1 MTRSA
6 DISLDHIAE
15 LVISAKKF
23 FDDDQLKSDV
33 HTKGP
38 IDFVTEV
45 DFHVQAYL
53 QEKLSADY
61 PDIQFMGEEKNND
74 EIDFTGLVWILDP
87 VDGTANL
94 VHDLNASAISLGL
107 CDNGKNVLGVVYNP
121 FTDELFTAKKG
132 EGAFLNGKPIHVT
145 DAPDLAHCMVAGGTS
160 ANHRQMTD
168 WTFDCLK
175 ELFNR
180 SEDIRLIGSAAI
192 ILTDV
197 AVGRFGAIFQRYLMP
212 WDYAASQIIIEEA
225 GGIVRDFYGNEP
237 PCDRPS
243 SIIAAANENMMKE
256 MFEIFKPVE

>member
-53 QEKLSADY
+53 QEKLSAEY

-121 FTDELFTAKKG
+121 YMDEMFWAQRG
-132 EGAFLNGKPIHVT
+132 QGAFCNGKPLHVSNEPLENGIVMFGT
-145 DAPDLAHCMVAGGTS
+145 APYHEELSEKTFQLAYDYFKKA
-160 ANHRQMTD
+160 
-168 WTFDCLK
+168 L
-175 ELFNR
+175 
-180 SEDIRLIGSAAI
+180 DIRRSGSAA
-192 ILTDV
+192 LDLCTV
-197 AVGRFGAIFQRYLMP
+197 AAGRAELFFELFLSP
-212 WDYAASQIIIEEA
+212 WDFAAGALIVTEA
-225 GGIVRDFYGNEP
+225 GGLVTDCDGRPLAYDH
-237 PCDRPS
+237 PCSVLARNKVS
-243 SIIAAANENMMKE
+243 
-256 MFEIFKPVE
+256 

>member
-1 MTRSA
+1 MIRSA

-15 LVISAKKF
+15 IVVSAKKYF
-23 FDDDQLKSDV
+23 FDEQLKSDV

-45 DFHVQAYL
+45 DFHVQTYL
-53 QEKLSADY
+53 QDCLSREY

-121 FTDELFTAKKG
+121 YADELFTAKKG
-132 EGAFLNGKPIHVT
+132 EGAFLNGKRIHVSS
-145 DAPDLAHCMVAGGTS
+145 APDLAHVIAAVGTS

-168 WTFDCLK
+168 WTFRVLK
-175 ELFNR
+175 EIFNR

-192 ILTDV
+192 ILTDM
-197 AVGRFGAIFQRYLMP
+197 AAGRFGAVFQRYLMP

-225 GGIVRDFYGNEP
+225 GGLVRDFYGKEP
-237 PCDRPS
+237 PCDRAS
-243 SIIAAANENMMKE
+243 SIIAAANETIMEE
-256 MFEIFKPVE
+256 MLEILKPAE

>member
-1 MTRSA
+1 MIRSE
-6 DISLDHIAE
+6 DISLDSIAE
-15 LVISAKKF
+15 LVVSAKHYF
-23 FDDDQLKSDV
+23 FDTSLKSDV

-45 DFHVQAYL
+45 DFHVQSYL
-53 QEKLSADY
+53 QDCLGRKY

-74 EIDFTGLVWILDP
+74 DVDFSGLVWILDP

-121 FTDELFTAKKG
+121 YTDELFTARKG
-132 EGAFLNGKPIHVT
+132 EGARLNGKPIHVSS
-145 DAPDLAHCMVAGGTS
+145 APDLAHSMVAAGTS

-168 WTFDCLK
+168 WTFDVLK
-175 ELFNR
+175 KLFNC
-180 SEDIRLIGSAAI
+180 SEDIRLIGSAAV

-197 AVGRFGAIFQRYLMP
+197 AAGRFGAGFQRYLMP

-225 GGIVRDFYGNEP
+225 GGIVRDYYGNEP

-243 SIIAAANENMMKE
+243 SIVAAANETIMRE
-256 MFEIFKPVE
+256 MLEIVRPE